1 MTKSAP
7 IVSVAAHAAALD
19 TAAFILHSSTN
30 KPSGGNMT
38 ASGFWEPKASYT
50 NEEVL
55 AMDQEVLV
63 CPLKSGPP

>member
-1 MTKSAP
+1 
-7 IVSVAAHAAALD
+7 
-19 TAAFILHSSTN
+19 
-30 KPSGGNMT
+30 MT